1 MTDLY
6 ETSVEP
12 SDVLDAQRVSDVR
25 GAVEHED
32 AQRLHTLLDPLHP
45 ADIADLLEQVSDS
58 VRAGILRLWKD
69 GIDGDVLSE
78 LDDSIREDIIDG
90 LDAAELAVA
99 VRDLDSDDVVDLLE
113 DLDEPQQEAIL
124 DALDDAERV
133 VVEQSLSFPEESAG
147 RLMQREVVMAPEH
160 WNVGQAIDYLRRQE
174 DLQLRGIHS
183 DVHVLTFQSSCTTVR
198 NDATAPHD
206 PRLWNLLAFPS
217 SNMLGA
223 GASPSPQH

>member
-124 DALDDAERV
+124 GALDDAERV

-174 DLQLRGIHS
+174 DLPEQFYHMILI
-183 DVHVLTFQSSCTTVR
+183 
-198 NDATAPHD
+198 D
-206 PRLWNLLAFPS
+206 PRLR
-217 SNMLGA
+217 
-223 GASPSPQH
+223 

>member
-1 MTDLY
+1 
-6 ETSVEP
+6 
-12 SDVLDAQRVSDVR
+12 
-25 GAVEHED
+25 
-32 AQRLHTLLDPLHP
+32 
-45 ADIADLLEQVSDS
+45 

-124 DALDDAERV
+124 GALDDAERV

-174 DLQLRGIHS
+174 DLPEQFLSYDPDRPASASHGLCYTWQAFGH
-183 DVHVLTFQSSCTTVR
+183 QAR
-198 NDATAPHD
+198 DADA
-206 PRLWNLLAFPS
+206 
-217 SNMLGA
+217 
-223 GASPSPQH
+223 